1 MTPKTYDQAET
12 VELLSIP
19 RDQEPLG
26 PSLSSEDGKEL
37 SGRTGVQSTRKH
49 RKKQTTENWKRS
61 LYLGALSS
69 VIVLL
74 FNVSF
79 VAWAVSHHDL
89 TDDRGVLYTGG
100 CTKAKRMSTGIH
112 LVINIL
118 STALLCASSY
128 TMVDICFFYLQAWCL
143 NPDSKTAM
151 SMRPYTNGD

>member
-1 MTPKTYDQAET
+1 MIQKRFDRAET

-19 RDQEPLG
+19 RDEEPLG
-26 PSLSSEDGKEL
+26 PDSSSEAGKDICDRKAVE
-37 SGRTGVQSTRKH
+37 STRKH
-49 RKKQTTENWKRS
+49 NKKRKTENWKRS
-61 LYLGALSS
+61 LYLGSLAS

-89 TDDRGVLYTGG
+89 TENRGVLYTGD
-100 CTKAKRMSTGIH
+100 CTKTKRMSTGLH

-128 TMVDICFFYLQAWCL
+128 TMVERYCFYLQAWCL
-143 NPDSKTAM
+143 NPNFKTAM
-151 SMRPYTNGD
+151 PMRPYTDGD